1 MKSTIDQDPPTSLDP
16 RGWYVASVG
25 RDRTDQEVSSKGV
38 PGGGMQIGK
47 GANGV
52 VEARPEGFDVEV
64 EGRGLELVCF
74 MTSSA

>member
-16 RGWYVASVG
+16 RGWYVASV
-25 RDRTDQEVSSKGV
+25 
-38 PGGGMQIGK
+38 